1 MNWND
6 YKYFSEFEF
15 RCSATDLCEME
26 KYFLDRLTL
35 LRMDYDRPM
44 IITSGFRH
52 NTHPVEAEKL
62 KGGSHTEGVA
72 CDVKCNAGMDS
83 YDLVKLALKHNF
95 SGIGVCQ
102 KEGKSRFIHLDLK
115 PRVAIWS
122 Y

>member
-1 MNWND
+1 
-6 YKYFSEFEF
+6 
-15 RCSATDLCEME
+15 ME

-52 NTHPVEAEKL
+52 STHPVEAEKL

-83 YDLVKLALKHNF
+83 YDIDKLALNHNF
-95 SGIGVCQ
+95 SGIGV
-102 KEGKSRFIHLDLK
+102 
-115 PRVAIWS
+115 
-122 Y
+122 